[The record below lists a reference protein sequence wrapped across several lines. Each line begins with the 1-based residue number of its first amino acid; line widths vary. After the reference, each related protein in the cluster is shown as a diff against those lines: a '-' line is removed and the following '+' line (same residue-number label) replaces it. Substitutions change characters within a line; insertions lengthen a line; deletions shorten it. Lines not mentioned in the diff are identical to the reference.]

1 MIHQEKREKIS
12 ARPTFQSCIIFN
24 ENLAG
29 VKQIKEMPTLNKP
42 SYVGACIMDLN
53 KPRMH
58 DFRIHYGYFL
68 KNIWYRW
75 CKITIQSTDLLRYHV
90 KTDGVYKDLS
100 LNQTTFDDGDHDKNS
115 KCYFDYHKKR
125 AVFIK
130 YISFNC

>member
-1 MIHQEKREKIS
+1 
-12 ARPTFQSCIIFN
+12 
-24 ENLAG
+24 
-29 VKQIKEMPTLNKP
+29 
-42 SYVGACIMDLN
+42 MDLN

-68 KNIWYRW
+68 KNIWCRW

-115 KCYFDYHKKR
+115 KCYFDYHKKVNGKMKDET
-125 AVFIK
+125 AGVITKEFVVFKI
-130 YISFNC
+130 